1 MVNRPV
7 VGRFNCEREELM
19 AGTNQG
25 APRSA
30 ASIVALVLG
39 IIAILMSWMPIINNF
54 AFIFGALGFIFG
66 VVGLVGVLRGKKVG
80 KALAIVALVIN
91 VLSIAIVLGTQSMY
105 SAALDD
111 AVNGP
116 SATGTSQA
124 EGAGEDEG
132 GTSEEGAGYT
142 DLAVGT
148 TVELENGLAVTVDS
162 VEPGLTNYDGTAVI
176 GVHVTYVNNGDET
189 ADYNPYD
196 WKGENAEGAQ
206 EYSTYYSEAAENFN
220 AGTLAAGGTVSGTIY
235 FEGDA
240 VKVLY
245 YGSMISD
252 EPTASWMLA

>member
-1 MVNRPV
+1 
-7 VGRFNCEREELM
+7 M
-19 AGTNQG
+19 AGTDQG

-66 VVGLVGVLRGKKVG
+66 VVGLVGVLRGKKTG

-124 EGAGEDEG
+124 EGAGDDAD

-196 WKGENAEGAQ
+196 
-206 EYSTYYSEAAENFN
+206 
-220 AGTLAAGGTVSGTIY
+220 
-235 FEGDA
+235 
-240 VKVLY
+240 
-245 YGSMISD
+245 
-252 EPTASWMLA
+252 